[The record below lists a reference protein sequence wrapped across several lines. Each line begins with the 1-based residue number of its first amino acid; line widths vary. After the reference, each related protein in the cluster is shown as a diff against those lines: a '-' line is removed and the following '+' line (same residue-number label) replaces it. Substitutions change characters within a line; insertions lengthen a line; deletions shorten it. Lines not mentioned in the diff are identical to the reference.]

1 MTKDPLRWYRYIH
14 TRISIVQFI
23 NIFLWFYSNV
33 ISCQRIIWICYTGI
47 QREWQKKERKISV
60 VVHRNW
66 MLCVCHALLPIQWE
80 FSIYTAVVVAEF
92 DCEGMMDRRNNLI
105 KLVAIM
111 ESHIIKLIP
120 IMHRNWVR
128 GSQNLRIYELNP
140 LLFQLCVCF
149 FCKALWTLSSGSTYN
164 V

>member
-14 TRISIVQFI
+14 TYFHRSIYKY
-23 NIFLWFYSNV
+23 IFMILFE
-33 ISCQRIIWICYTGI
+33 CYFMSTHHLNMLYWNPT
-47 QREWQKKERKISV
+47 RMAKKERKISV

-128 GSQNLRIYELNP
+128 GSKNLRIYELNP